1 MKDKNRP
8 MIPAILCAG
17 LALVTVSGNLILANT
32 TGNMSIIA
40 GVDIAFYG
48 SLPMCFYLVGAFLR
62 ELQQENRELRTR
74 IEELASQQRGE
85 EHAV

>member
-1 MKDKNRP
+1 MKDKNRL

-17 LALVTVSGNLILANT
+17 ICLVTLSGNLILAYA

-40 GVDIAFYG
+40 GIDVVFYCN
-48 SLPMCFYLVGAFLR
+48 LPICFYFVGMFLR

-74 IEELASQQRGE
+74 IEELAPQRRGE
-85 EHAV
+85 EHAA